1 MMMPQWCCVKAS
13 GTIHLGAKTSGRTTI
28 MANWATMYI
37 FATKQR
43 TMRNKMEKYQTKIMT
58 VYLQRNMERIQ
69 KQCK

>member
-1 MMMPQWCCVKAS
+1 
-13 GTIHLGAKTSGRTTI
+13 
-28 MANWATMYI
+28 MYI